1 MKSFVSVLLA
11 LLLSLSPSL
20 WALDSVNG
28 QTVEVL
34 EWDALMP
41 PDFSFEQVYGNQDF
55 GDLEDFDPRAQ
66 QKLDEMMQ
74 ALQSAPVVPELD
86 GKMVRIPGFVVPLD
100 GEGQKVTEFF
110 LVPYFGACI
119 HTPPPPSN
127 QIILTRFEPGTKLE
141 GLFDAVWITGTL
153 KVESFSHEVAAS
165 GYSIEAY
172 RIEPY
177 TE

>member
-1 MKSFVSVLLA
+1 MKRSVIVLLA

-28 QTVEVL
+28 QTVEAL

-66 QKLDEMMQ
+66 RKLDEMMQ

>member
-1 MKSFVSVLLA
+1 MKLFLSAAFLC
-11 LLLSLSPSL
+11 LLSLSPAL
-20 WALDSVNG
+20 WALNTLNG
-28 QTVEVL
+28 QTVEAL

-41 PDFSFEQVYGNQDF
+41 ADFTFEQVYGTQDF
-55 GDLEDFDPRAQ
+55 GDLDDFDPRAQ
-66 QKLDEMMQ
+66 QKLDDMMQ

-100 GEGQKVTEFF
+100 GVGQKVTEFF

-127 QIILTRFEPGTKLE
+127 QIILTRFEPGTELKN
-141 GLFDAVWITGTL
+141 LFDAVWITGTL

-177 TE
+177 VE

>member
-1 MKSFVSVLLA
+1 MKIVVTAFLA
-11 LLLSLSPSL
+11 LLLSLSPPL
-20 WALDSVNG
+20 WALETLNG
-28 QTVEVL
+28 QEVEAL

-41 PDFSFEQVYGNQDF
+41 PDFSFEQLYGNQDF

-66 QKLDEMMQ
+66 QKLDDMMQ
-74 ALQSAPVVPELD
+74 ALRSAPVVPALD

-100 GEGQKVTEFF
+100 GVGQKVTEFF

-127 QIILTRFEPGTKLE
+127 QIILTRFEPGTDVKN
-141 GLFDAVWITGTL
+141 LFDAVWITGTL
-153 KVESFSHEVAAS
+153 KVESFAHEVAAS

>member
-1 MKSFVSVLLA
+1 MKLFLSALMA
-11 LLLSLSPSL
+11 LLLSLSPVL
-20 WALDSVNG
+20 WALDSING
-28 QTVEVL
+28 QTVEAL

-41 PDFSFEQVYGNQDF
+41 ADFTFEQVYGTQDF
-55 GDLEDFDPRAQ
+55 GDLDDFDPRAQ

-100 GEGQKVTEFF
+100 GVGQKVTEFF

-127 QIILTRFEPGTKLE
+127 QIILTRFEPGTELKN
-141 GLFDAVWITGTL
+141 LFDAVWITGSL

>member
-1 MKSFVSVLLA
+1 MKKFVTAFFA
-11 LLLSLSPSL
+11 LMLMLSPSL
-20 WALDSVNG
+20 WALETLNG
-28 QTVEVL
+28 QKIEAL

-41 PDFSFEQVYGNQDF
+41 PDFSIEQVYGDQDF

-66 QKLDEMMQ
+66 QKLDGMMQ

-100 GEGQKVTEFF
+100 VEGQRVTEFF

-127 QIILTRFEPGTKLE
+127 QIILTRFEPGTNLKN
-141 GLFDAVWITGTL
+141 LFDAVWITGTL
-153 KVESFSHEVAAS
+153 KVESFSHELAVS